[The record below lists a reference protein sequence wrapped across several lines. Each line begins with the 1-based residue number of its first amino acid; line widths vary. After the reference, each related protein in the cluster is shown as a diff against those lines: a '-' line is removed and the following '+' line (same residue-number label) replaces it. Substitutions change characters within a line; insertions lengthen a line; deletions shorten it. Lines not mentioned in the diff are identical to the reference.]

1 MKHPNRHTVSRLE
14 ELPNVGKATAG
25 DFHTIGIDRP
35 QDLIGQDAYR
45 MYDTLCET
53 TGTRHDPCMIDVFL
67 SAVDFMEGGDPRPW
81 WSFTEERKEKLG
93 QSLS

>member
-25 DFHTIGIDRP
+25 DFHTIGIDHP
-35 QDLIGQDAYR
+35 QDLI
-45 MYDTLCET
+45 
-53 TGTRHDPCMIDVFL
+53 
-67 SAVDFMEGGDPRPW
+67 
-81 WSFTEERKEKLG
+81 EERKAKLS

>member
-14 ELPNVGKATAG
+14 DLPNVGKATAG
-25 DFHTIGIDRP
+25 DFHTIGIEHP

-53 TGTRHDPCMIDVFL
+53 TGTRHDPCMIDIWL
-67 SAVDFMEGGDPRPW
+67 TSWREAIPDRGGRLPR
-81 WSFTEERKEKLG
+81 SVRH
-93 QSLS
+93 S